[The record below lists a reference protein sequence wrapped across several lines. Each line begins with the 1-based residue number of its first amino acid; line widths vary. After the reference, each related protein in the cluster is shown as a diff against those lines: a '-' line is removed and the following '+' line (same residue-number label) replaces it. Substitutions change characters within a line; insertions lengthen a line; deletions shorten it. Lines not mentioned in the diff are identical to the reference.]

1 MRARAA
7 PLTPL
12 QRALGQM
19 DWLLIFVTVSLSG
32 MGVLMIYSSIYND
45 PNLLASALH
54 WKQTAWTAIGLLLMV
69 AILLVDYHQ
78 FTRWAYLLYILLIVL
93 LVLVLVAGKTVYG
106 AKRWLVFGPVRIQP
120 SELSRIFLIIVLA
133 RYFGSRES
141 SEPLSFRELLL
152 PFLIVIIPV
161 GLVAKQPDLGTA
173 LTNFMITACMVLV
186 VGVRKRVL
194 FSLGG
199 IGLAAAPI
207 GWLFLHDYQKLR
219 ILTVF
224 DPGRDP
230 LGAGY
235 QSLQS
240 KIAIGSGEI
249 WGKGLFQ
256 GTQSRL
262 HFLPERHTDFIFS
275 VLSEELGFMGA
286 ALLLLLFMVL
296 IYRTFLIGLQAGDKQ
311 GTLIAVGVAASFFLY
326 TTLNIGMTLGLLPIV
341 GLPLPLVSYGGSA
354 AVTFYL
360 SIGLV
365 LNVWMRRKSFTS
377 FAFGGEFPFR

>member
-1 MRARAA
+1 
-7 PLTPL
+7 
-12 QRALGQM
+12 
-19 DWLLIFVTVSLSG
+19 
-32 MGVLMIYSSIYND
+32 GVLMIYSSIYTD
-45 PNLLASALH
+45 PNLLAGALH
-54 WKQTAWTAIGLLLMV
+54 WKQLLWSTLGLLVMV
-69 AILLVDYHQ
+69 SILLVDYHQ
-78 FTRWAYLLYILLIVL
+78 LTRWAYLLYFLLIVM
-93 LVLVLVAGKTVYG
+93 LVLVFLAGRTVYG

-120 SELSRIFLIIVLA
+120 SELARLFMIIVLA
-133 RYFGSRES
+133 RYFGTRES
-141 SEPLSFRELLL
+141 SEPLGFRELIV
-152 PFLIVIIPV
+152 PFVLVIIPV
-161 GLVAKQPDLGTA
+161 GLVARQPDLGTA
-173 LTNFMITACMVLV
+173 LTTFMIAACMVLT

-194 FSLGG
+194 FSLAG
-199 IGLAAAPI
+199 IGLATAPI
-207 GWLFLHDYQKLR
+207 GWFFLREYQRSR

-224 DPGRDP
+224 NPNRDP

-286 ALLLLLFMVL
+286 AFLLFLFLIL
-296 IYRTFLIGLQAGDKQ
+296 IYRIFLIGLQAGDKQ
-311 GTLIAVGVAASFFLY
+311 GTLIAVGVASSIFLY
-326 TTLNIGMTLGLLPIV
+326 ASLNIAMTLGLMPIV

-354 AVTFYL
+354 AITFYL

-377 FAFGGEFPFR
+377 FSYKREYPFR